1 MVKETEKQSALQ
13 LRALLNPTGK
23 NKWIYSIISFI
34 VVVILTI
41 LLYFVPDYFF
51 LEKLTSD
58 TVFQILD
65 LYQYDITFIGYWDEA
80 DPSNSFIAIFIR
92 ILTGLGT
99 HGDLTPLIKS
109 ETAVRRFAV
118 VRACTGMQA
127 GALLMGLI
135 VVTPADFGKKVK
147 ATFFAIVALII
158 GNFLRIALVIG
169 MTVTLQMTYGATG
182 GDAPGSA
189 WYWAHDVLGKPV
201 GFFGTI
207 FFALIIEKQG
217 VPILNTVSLWIDSLI
232 DLFLLLFRRAILP
245 LLVFVGLMS
254 SKKTNDTDISV
265 DKDKTEQKRKM
276 T

>member
-1 MVKETEKQSALQ
+1 MVKETEKKSTLQ
-13 LRALLNPTGK
+13 MRALLNPTGK
-23 NKWIYSIISFI
+23 NKWIYATISFI

-51 LEKLTSD
+51 LEKLTND
-58 TVFQILD
+58 TVFQILE
-65 LYQYDITFIGYWDEA
+65 LYQYEIISGGYYPES
-80 DPSNSFIAIFIR
+80 DPSSPFVALLIR

-99 HGDLTPLIKS
+99 HNDLTPKIIS
-109 ETAVRRFAV
+109 VTAGRGFIV

-127 GALLMGLI
+127 GALLMALI
-135 VVTPADFGKKVK
+135 VVTPADFWKKVK
-147 ATFFAIVALII
+147 ATFLAIIALII

-169 MTVTLQMTYGATG
+169 MTVTLQVTYGAL
-182 GDAPGSA
+182 PGSA

-232 DLFLLLFRRAILP
+232 DFALFVYHKAIFP
-245 LLVFVGLMS
+245 IIVFVGLTS
-254 SKKTNDTDISV
+254 NKKINETDITV
-265 DKDKTEQKRKM
+265 DKDTTNQKEKM